1 MKKVFFVLANLVA
14 LVSQAGTHDSGNIQM
29 LENQTEWVYTMFSPS
44 LYRFYQEK
52 GGFTYLASEEIV
64 YRVYETQET
73 DGKTNYLVCEE
84 LLQPSARQLS
94 DTRAYQGNHL
104 ALREEGGRVMV
115 GYDDYKN
122 FLEYGEQFVNA
133 SNPSYIPYPKTEEGE
148 LILYDFTKQEGDIY
162 AAAVDGHPEI
172 VVKEVDTFIDN
183 TWRECRRLTL
193 SNGCVLIEGIGCIN
207 SRGMLLSYLNPR
219 EATDDRIF
227 WLSAK
232 ADYDY
237 LVYHQDVDVNTLGIA
252 DRRVLSPVETNH
264 IGYTLGGIRMTQPQR
279 GLIIKDG
286 KKKLV
291 K

>member
-1 MKKVFFVLANLVA
+1 MKRKILLLLFLAMQTSLFA
-14 LVSQAGTHDSGNIQM
+14 QKM

-44 LYRFYQEK
+44 LYQFYQEK
-52 GGFTYLASEEIV
+52 GGFTYLASEEVV
-64 YRVYETQET
+64 YRVYDTQET
-73 DGKTNYLVCEE
+73 DGKTSYLVSEE

-94 DTRAYQGNHL
+94 STRAYQGNHL
-104 ALREEGGRVMV
+104 ALREEGGKVMV

-122 FLEYGEQFVNA
+122 FLEYSEQFVNA
-133 SNPSYIPYPKTEEGE
+133 GDPSYIPYPKTEGGE

-162 AAAVDGHPEI
+162 AAAVDGHPEV

-193 SNGCVLIEGIGCIN
+193 SNGSILIEGIGCIN

-232 ADYDY
+232 ANYDY
-237 LVYHQDVDVNTLGIA
+237 LVYDQYVDVKTLGIA
-252 DRRVLSPVETNH
+252 DRPVMSPAETNH
-264 IGYTLGGIRMTQPQR
+264 IGYTLGGVRIAQPQR

-286 KKKLV
+286 KKTIILK
-291 K
+291 